1 LYDLMRHSGMSY
13 PTVINYGYN
22 NTILY
27 SKLQMP
33 ERSNCNVLLPEDLDY
48 MASVIDRNGTISI
61 VTNYTTGKH
70 QGSIRIK
77 LHEKDEAE
85 KIRKL
90 LGTGSV
96 YKNTVVKKYITHSKT
111 YTYYR
116 IGLGTYA
123 AYELLLQL
131 KDRLNIQY
139 YKADLYIQFVEIVQE
154 LPKGV
159 RRPME
164 CLPDEAKRL
173 YDLLRNCNDR
183 KGKPT
188 RNIVVNSLL

>member
-1 LYDLMRHSGMSY
+1 
-13 PTVINYGYN
+13 
-22 NTILY
+22 
-27 SKLQMP
+27 MP
-33 ERSNCNVLLPEDLDY
+33 GRSTCNVLLPEDLDY
-48 MASVIDRNGTISI
+48 MASVIDRDGTISI

-70 QGSIRIK
+70 QGSIQIK
-77 LHEKDEAE
+77 LYEKDEAD

-139 YKADLYIQFVEIVQE
+139 HKADLYIQFVEIVQE